1 MLLDL
6 NRLVSG
12 VKITSNVNSTSK
24 KTEKLKNIRTV
35 I

>member
-6 NRLVSG
+6 NRSVSG

-24 KTEKLKNIRTV
+24 KTEKFKNIRAV